1 MILNSTLGDADVP
14 KLTGGRVWLRRHFM
28 QERPDGLFLVLE
40 EALVEHL
47 AGVSSMSNTH
57 WEGLRFVDQR
67 FVRFNGQAQPSAHVA
82 Q

>member
-1 MILNSTLGDADVP
+1 M
-14 KLTGGRVWLRRHFM
+14 WLRRHFM

-47 AGVSSMSNTH
+47 AGVSALGNKF
-57 WEGLRFVDQR
+57 WEGLRFVDSR
-67 FVRFNGQAQPSAHVA
+67 FVRYSGRAQPSAHVA